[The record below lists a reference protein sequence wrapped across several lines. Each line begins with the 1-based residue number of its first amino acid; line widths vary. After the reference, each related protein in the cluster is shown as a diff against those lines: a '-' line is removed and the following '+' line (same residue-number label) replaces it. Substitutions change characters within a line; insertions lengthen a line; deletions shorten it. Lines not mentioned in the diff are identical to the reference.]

1 MVASKDDHIEAFS
14 FLLDRGC
21 SNEEVRLLLEEFR
34 AEFQGEGE
42 NQFLSYIA
50 GDLSTIDDT
59 LREVNLGD
67 AEISFINKEIWA
79 IPGSVVVIGRRKG
92 PWSVSILWACAW
104 NYLLWTVQ
112 IAQMSDFRAETQDL
126 ASSGQPL

>member
-1 MVASKDDHIEAFS
+1 MGSKDDHIEAFS

-21 SNEEVRLLLEEFR
+21 SNEEVRGLLDEFR

-42 NQFLSYIA
+42 NLSYIA
-50 GDLSTIDDT
+50 GDLSTIDDS

-79 IPGSVVVIGRRKG
+79 IPGSIVVIGSRKG
-92 PWSVSILWACAW
+92 PWSVSVPCAW
-104 NYLLWTVQ
+104 ALNY
-112 IAQMSDFRAETQDL
+112 
-126 ASSGQPL
+126 

>member
-21 SNEEVRLLLEEFR
+21 SNEEVRVLLEEFR

-92 PWSVSILWACAW
+92 PWSVSILWVWAL
-104 NYLLWTVQ
+104 NYLL
-112 IAQMSDFRAETQDL
+112 
-126 ASSGQPL
+126 

>member
-1 MVASKDDHIEAFS
+1 M
-14 FLLDRGC
+14 
-21 SNEEVRLLLEEFR
+21 LLEEFR

-50 GDLSTIDDT
+50 GDLSTIDDS
-59 LREVNLGD
+59 LRKVNLGD

-79 IPGSVVVIGRRKG
+79 IPGSVVVIGSRKG
-92 PWSVSILWACAW
+92 PWSVSILWVWAL
-104 NYLLWTVQ
+104 NYLFWTVQ
-112 IAQMSDFRAETQDL
+112 IAQMSNFRAETHDL